1 MRDLLAKVL
10 TGSMIAGAALMVS
23 ACGGKEEANTTETT
37 NVTEMN
43 TMDANMATDNMTAVD
58 AANGTGT
65 MANDMNAM
73 NSTDANA
80 MGGNMSDN
88 MTGNMAG
95 NTSNGM

>member
-23 ACGGKEEANTTETT
+23 ACGSKEEANTMETT

-58 AANGTGT
+58 AANGAGT

-73 NSTDANA
+73 NATDANMMA
-80 MGGNMSDN
+80 DNMS
-88 MTGNMAG
+88 GNMAG
-95 NTSNGM
+95 NNMSNGM

>member
-23 ACGGKEEANTTETT
+23 ACGGSESTNTTETT

-58 AANGTGT
+58 AAHGTGT
-65 MANDMNAM
+65 MAGDMNAMNGTDANMAGGNMANDMNA
-73 NSTDANA
+73 T
-80 MGGNMSDN
+80 
-88 MTGNMAG
+88 
-95 NTSNGM
+95 NTTNGM

>member
-23 ACGGKEEANTTETT
+23 ACGSKEEANTTETT

-73 NSTDANA
+73 NATDANMA
-80 MGGNMSDN
+80 TDNMS
-88 MTGNMAG
+88 GNMAG
-95 NTSNGM
+95 TNMSNGM

>member
-23 ACGGKEEANTTETT
+23 ACGSKEEANTTETT

-43 TMDANMATDNMTAVD
+43 ATDMNTTTDNMTAVD

-65 MANDMNAM
+65 MSGDMNAM
-73 NSTDANA
+73 NGTDANM

-88 MTGNMAG
+88 MSGNMAG
-95 NTSNGM
+95 NTTNGM

>member
-23 ACGGKEEANTTETT
+23 ACGSKEEANTTETT

-65 MANDMNAM
+65 MAGDMNAM
-73 NSTDANA
+73 NATDANMA
-80 MGGNMSDN
+80 GGNM
-88 MTGNMAG
+88 GNASNAAG
-95 NTSNGM
+95 NTTNGM